1 MAKVAW
7 RATCPIPVNPLGDQW
22 RKSMNTRNSIA
33 CEYTFAKK
41 CRKPLARLCSYGYIA
56 HKGTMELQRKL
67 EILSAAAKYDVS
79 CSSSGSLRNT
89 PKGGMGNSAPAG
101 ICHSFTED
109 GRCVSLLKI
118 LLTNSC
124 LFDCA
129 YCINRRSNDIP
140 RATFK
145 VSEVVELTL
154 EFYRRNYIEGLF
166 LSSGVL
172 RNPDY
177 TMEALCRVAQ
187 SLREEHRFGG
197 YIHLKAIPG
206 ASPELIDMAGFY
218 ADRLSVN
225 IEIPS
230 ESGLRNLA
238 PEKNFASV
246 LGPMGHIR
254 ERILEY
260 RPHAQGG
267 IRYHDHS
274 YSLANTLTD
283 SCSETSLLGNNLP
296 TSPGIAA
303 NGPLSSATPDTI
315 VPSAKRS
322 VALPGSRKARFSPA
336 GQSTQL
342 IVGASPE
349 SDFHILGLANGLYR
363 QQNLKRVYYSGY
375 IPINHD
381 HRLPA
386 LEAPPLKRENRLYQS
401 DWLMRFYHFRFD
413 EIVDEKHPHL
423 DTELDPKAAWAL
435 RNPHL
440 FPVDLDRAD
449 YETILRVPGIGVRSA
464 QLIIQGRRFGKI
476 RLEHLKRMGVALK
489 RARYFIVNPELPRN
503 LQRLYPEQIRS
514 ALLPPPPRPRQLHLF
529 DLAPGI
535 PSLASA

>member
-1 MAKVAW
+1 
-7 RATCPIPVNPLGDQW
+7 
-22 RKSMNTRNSIA
+22 
-33 CEYTFAKK
+33 
-41 CRKPLARLCSYGYIA
+41 
-56 HKGTMELQRKL
+56 MELQRKL

-79 CSSSGSLRNT
+79 CSSSGSQRNT

-145 VSEVVELTL
+145 VTEVVNLTL

-166 LSSGVL
+166 LSSGVI
-172 RNPDY
+172 RDPDY

-206 ASPELIDMAGFY
+206 ASPDLIDLAGFY

-238 PEKNFASV
+238 PEKSFASV

-260 RPHAQGG
+260 RPEAQGG
-267 IRYHDHS
+267 IRYHRDSEANQLQSHS
-274 YSLANTLTD
+274 
-283 SCSETSLLGNNLP
+283 LGNNLYLP
-296 TSPGIAA
+296 SGYSTDNASP
-303 NGPLSSATPDTI
+303 SSTPETI
-315 VPSAKRS
+315 TPSAKRS

-349 SDFHILGLANGLYR
+349 SDFHILALANGLYR

-375 IPINHD
+375 IPINND
-381 HRLPA
+381 QRLPS

-413 EIVDEKHPHL
+413 EIVDEMHPHL

-489 RARYFIVNPELPRN
+489 RARYFIVNPEIPRN
-503 LQRLYPEQIRS
+503 LQRLYPEQIRA

-529 DLAPGI
+529 DLAPNI
-535 PSLASA
+535 PALASA